1 VFQATLAVIDLKAV
15 ILAAG
20 EGRRCRPLTQT
31 KSKVMLPVGN
41 RPFMEHVILALAEND
56 VKELYVVVG
65 YQKERVMDHFE
76 DGIDF
81 DVHITYIDQGE
92 PLGTAHAL
100 RKAEPYVNEE
110 FLVLNGDNLIDRC
123 AVGEL
128 ISAAGDCVI
137 LAALRRHTGDY
148 GVLTVED
155 SRVQAI
161 VEKPGRACSGLLNT
175 GAYKFSP
182 TIFRELPKTP
192 ISERGSYELTETLSQ
207 MIDEG
212 REIRAV
218 VTDGVWSDAIFAWDL
233 LNANSLALSLKDTN
247 VKGEVEEGAWLK
259 GQVEVG
265 EGSVIR
271 SGSYLVGPVSIGR
284 NCDIGPNV
292 TILPSTS
299 VGDSARIGSNTE
311 IRNSIIMSGARVGS
325 GSILSDSI
333 VGASCTLGDQ
343 LMIESGPSVVEVE
356 EKFYRAEFG
365 AVLADDVT
373 AKSRVLIEPGTI
385 VGTDS
390 SIGSGRSVRG
400 WIERRSKVI

>member
-1 VFQATLAVIDLKAV
+1 MICLQAV

-41 RPFMEHVILALAEND
+41 SPFMEHVIRALAENG
-56 VKELYVVVG
+56 VSELNVVVG

-81 DVHITYIDQGE
+81 DVHITYIDQGK

-100 RKAEPYVNEE
+100 RKAEPYIDRE
-110 FLVLNGDNLIDRC
+110 FLVLNGDNLIDSC

-128 ISAAGDCVI
+128 VGASGDFVI

-148 GVLTVED
+148 GVLTIEEN
-155 SRVQAI
+155 RVQSI

-182 TIFRELPKTP
+182 AIFEELPLTP
-192 ISERGSYELTETLSQ
+192 ISERGSYELTQTLSQ
-207 MIDEG
+207 MIENG
-212 REIRAV
+212 REIQAV
-218 VTDGVWSDAIFAWDL
+218 ITEGVWADAIFSWDL
-233 LNANSLALSLKDTN
+233 LNANSLALSLNGTK
-247 VKGEVEEGAWLK
+247 VLGEVEPGAWLK

-271 SGSYLVGPVSIGR
+271 SGCYLVGPVSIGR

-311 IRNSIIMSGARVGS
+311 IRNSIIMNGARIGSGAIV
-325 GSILSDSI
+325 SDSI
-333 VGASCTLGDQ
+333 IGASSTIGDQ
-343 LMIESGPSVVEVE
+343 SMIESGPSVVEVE
-356 EKFYRAEFG
+356 EKFHRAEFG
-365 AVLADDVT
+365 AVLADNVT
-373 AKSRVLIEPGTI
+373 AGGRVLLQPGTI

-390 SIGSGRSVRG
+390 CIGSGASVRG
-400 WIERRSKVI
+400 WIERNSRVI